1 MERGVG
7 RIPETR
13 RIGSSDLMVS
23 PVGLGAWAWG
33 SKFFWSYGRTHSRAD
48 LSAAWR
54 RSLELGV
61 NLVDTAEIYGNGRSE
76 RIIGELLRERRDEVV
91 IATKYMP
98 VTLTSRAIR
107 RAAEGSLRRL
117 GIKEI
122 DLYQV
127 HFPYPLHTMRATMR
141 EMERLVRE
149 GKVRYIGVSNFS
161 AAQVEAARAALA
173 REDVVSDQVHYNL
186 IHRRPELVGLTEYA
200 RRERVGIIAY
210 SPLAQGVLTDKYGPH
225 HRPGGMRRFM
235 PKFSNRRLARVAPLV
250 GELRRIGIS
259 HGRTTS
265 QVALAWLLR
274 DPNVVVIP
282 GAKNAEQ
289 AALNAGAAGLVL
301 SAAELEG
308 IEGSCR
314 DCGML
319 A

>member
-1 MERGVG
+1 MDGEVG
-7 RIPETR
+7 RVAQR
-13 RIGSSDLMVS
+13 RRVGSSDLMVS

-33 SKFFWSYGRTHSRAD
+33 SKYIWSYGRTHSRED
-48 LSAAWR
+48 ISAAWR
-54 RSLELGV
+54 RSLELGL

-76 RIIGELLRERRDEVV
+76 RIIGELLRERRGEVV

-127 HFPYPLHTMRATMR
+127 HFPYPLHSMRATMR

-161 AAQVEAARAALA
+161 AAQVESARAALA

-186 IHRRPELVGLTEYA
+186 IHRRPELEGLLEYA
-200 RRERVGIIAY
+200 RKERVGIIAY
-210 SPLAQGVLTDKYGPH
+210 SPLGQGVLTDKYSPH

-235 PKFSNRRLARVAPLV
+235 PKFSNRSLGRVAPLV
-250 GELRRIGIS
+250 EELRRVGAS

-301 SAAELEG
+301 SAAELES